1 MNINGSST
9 SCSGNAATATL
20 ATKASTLSQ
29 GGGTGTGMTF
39 NWSGQGGQPTWLWG
53 SNDGTN
59 IYVWNPSNFNVNYAT
74 SAGSATSAGT
84 ATNVA
89 ASGITGQTGMWTS
102 AARPGPYRLYR
113 RDSNDAYSVQNYWTG
128 TYWRLD
134 GYYSNDTLHAGC
146 SVSYADTAGA
156 LNTSNNYRVT
166 NFGID
171 ISPANKLHINGDNV
185 NPTIRVDNGA
195 IDTTTTSG
203 NRSFFGWLPIS
214 IGGNTRWIRL
224 FN

>member
-1 MNINGSST
+1 
-9 SCSGNAATATL
+9 
-20 ATKASTLSQ
+20 
-29 GGGTGTGMTF
+29 MTF

-59 IYVWNPSNFNVNYAT
+59 IYVWNPSNFSVNYAT
-74 SAGSATSAGT
+74 SAGS

-113 RDSNDAYSVQNYWTG
+113 RDVNDAYSVQNYWTG

-146 SVSYADTAGA
+146 SVSYADTAGTANA

-171 ISPANKLHINGDNV
+171 ISPANKLHINGDNS
-185 NPTIRVDNGA
+185 NPSIRVDNGA
-195 IDTTTTSG
+195 VVLAATVASNG
-203 NRSFFGWLPIS
+203 RGFYGWLPIS
-214 IGGNTRWIRL
+214 IGGTTKWIQLYNT
-224 FN
+224 